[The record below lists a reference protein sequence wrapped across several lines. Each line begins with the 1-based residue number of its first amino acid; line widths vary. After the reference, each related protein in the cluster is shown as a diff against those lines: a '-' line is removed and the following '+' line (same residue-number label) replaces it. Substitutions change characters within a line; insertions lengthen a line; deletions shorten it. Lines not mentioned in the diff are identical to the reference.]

1 MGRGLFNSLDIMA
14 TKTYKAIGTQVSLN
28 LFINGRNFR
37 VSFHPVSNY
46 VAGQGGSE
54 LTTDNESLQRALE
67 ENGNFGRLYWLKA
80 EDGRLVTKVEKKE
93 EAKAEAPKPKKEL
106 QSVKVASVADA
117 KTWLMDNKGWEPKSR
132 ITKKGIIEVAASY
145 GIVFEG
151 ID

>member
-1 MGRGLFNSLDIMA
+1 MA

-37 VSFHPVSNY
+37 VMFHPVSNY

-54 LTTDNESLQRALE
+54 LTTDNPSLQKALE

-80 EDGRLVTKVEKKE
+80 DDGTLV
-93 EAKAEAPKPKKEL
+93 KEL
-106 QSVKVASVADA
+106 PESKNEAQAAEEPSLAEKPLEVVRVTSIADA
-117 KTWLMDNKGWEPKSR
+117 KMWLMDHKGWTPKNKV
-132 ITKKGIIEVAASY
+132 TTKGIIEAARGY
-145 GIVFEG
+145 GIRFDG